1 MKPLPSRS
9 RGDIG
14 HPWIVEINM
23 DSNKLNTLT
32 QYLAMGWAL
41 VPLHHV
47 KQPSAAG
54 HVWCSC
60 RMGEQCKSAGK
71 HPRLSAWQL
80 ESNLVRTEAA
90 LLAWPAETNW
100 GLATG
105 RASSVW
111 ALDVDPKNGG
121 TLALDELVRA
131 GLLQRTRRH
140 WTGGGGQHLLY
151 AMPADFTPT
160 NRTGALP
167 PGIDVRGD
175 GGQIVLPPSVS
186 GIGPYTLD
194 GTMPA
199 EVSNAFPGLLDLIR
213 PKIYERV
220 RPDVV
225 AAHDPDGQ
233 WARYARKGVD
243 ANVRQLAEAQSGRNN
258 LLFPTAC
265 RIIELCN
272 APWAELDMDEVYD
285 LWREAGLTHPLGV
298 SVPPSEVD
306 GAWRRAAAHV
316 GAKQADPPPDRPW
329 PPRGEL
335 LDFPAGLVESVTPT
349 RPTNDPFVPIP
360 SSRPRASTLPVD
372 NSGHGVDQ
380 GIDAIDALIASMLT
394 PAQLRA
400 LPAPKPLINGIVDMA
415 TTAWLIGPSGSYK
428 SFVALDWAAHV
439 GLGRDWHG
447 HAVTQGP
454 VVYIVAEGATGIR
467 LRVDAWERAYGP
479 MKDVLFLPRPV
490 QADERRAV
498 GEWTTLVEAC
508 RRLAPALV
516 IVDTQARVTVGI
528 EENSATDMGV
538 YIEQA
543 DRIKRATGA
552 CVLTVHHSGRTG
564 TDARGSSALDGAQD
578 AELRVERAEGDG
590 RRVLLYTD
598 KQKDQAQLDPME
610 LSMRLVDGGTDVETG
625 RDLSS
630 LVVDETSRVLEARER
645 RALSDEELTGKVGAA
660 ALLLAEHFATTG
672 GTKAEVRGLLAER
685 GVVAMTNRSTWYKI
699 WQDLLKRMV
708 IGKIHGTQQW
718 RYVPPDD
725 RARLMTPVLDDP
737 SGAGGMYAE

>member
-1 MKPLPSRS
+1 
-9 RGDIG
+9 
-14 HPWIVEINM
+14 M
-23 DSNKLNTLT
+23 DDNKLNTLT
-32 QYLAMGWAL
+32 QYLALGWAL

-47 KQPSAAG
+47 VDMQPGARMP
-54 HVWCSC
+54 VCSC
-60 RMGEQCKSAGK
+60 RQSDACKSAGK

-80 ESNLVRTEAA
+80 EANLVRTVNE
-90 LLAWPAETNW
+90 LNVWPAETNW

-105 RASSVW
+105 RASGVW

-121 TLALDELVRA
+121 DDALAALIAEGVVN
-131 GLLQRTRRH
+131 QTRVH
-140 WTGGGGQHLLY
+140 WTGSRGRHLLY
-151 AMPADFTPT
+151 AMPADFVPT

-175 GGQIVLPPSVS
+175 GGQIVLPPSAS
-186 GIGPYTLD
+186 GIGPYDIDADFGL
-194 GTMPA
+194 GVPVPA
-199 EVSNAFPGLLDLIR
+199 SPALLDLIR
-213 PKIYERV
+213 PKVYERV

-272 APWAELDMDEVYD
+272 APWAELDMDDEYD
-285 LWREAGLTHPLGV
+285 RWREAGLAHPLGV
-298 SVPPSEVD
+298 SVPPSEID

-316 GAKQADPPPDRPW
+316 GAKQADPPPDKPW

-349 RPTNDPFVPIP
+349 RPTNDPFAAH
-360 SSRPRASTLPVD
+360 RQLSTLPVD
-372 NSGHGVDQ
+372 SSGHGVDQ
-380 GIDAIDALIASMLT
+380 GIDAIGALIASMLT

-447 HAVTQGP
+447 HAVTQGS

-578 AELRVERAEGDG
+578 AELRVERVEGDG

-630 LVVDETSRVLEARER
+630 LVVDETSRVLETRER